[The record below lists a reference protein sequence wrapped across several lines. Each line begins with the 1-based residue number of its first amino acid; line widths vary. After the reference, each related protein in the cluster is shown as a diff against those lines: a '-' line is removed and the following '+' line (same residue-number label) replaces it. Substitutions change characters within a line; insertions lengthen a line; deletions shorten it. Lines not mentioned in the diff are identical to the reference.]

1 MKKIASLFAVASLA
15 LAGSS
20 LAFAQDAAPTL
31 QVQGGNVMTSQGGEF
46 VTARSGKALA
56 AGERVMVTEGSSARV
71 VYANG
76 CVREFT
82 EPGVYSVESTCVPVA
97 ARTGTGATGVD
108 WGGAA
113 TITGL
118 AVLASAVLANMDD
131 VDALPISR

>member
-1 MKKIASLFAVASLA
+1 MKKIASLFTAASLA
-15 LAGSS
+15 LGM
-20 LAFAQDAAPTL
+20 AFAANAQDGAPTL
-31 QVQGGNVMTSQGGEF
+31 QVQGGNVMTSQGGDF
-46 VTARSGKALA
+46 VAAQSGKALVT
-56 AGERVMVTEGSSARV
+56 GERIMVTEGATARV

-76 CVREFT
+76 CVRELT
-82 EPGVYSVESTCVPVA
+82 EPGVYSVEGTCVPVA
-97 ARTGTGATGVD
+97 GRGTRTGVD